1 MAPHFTLERH
11 LSPIPSPNGTA
22 PHARGTFLP
31 HSVAQRCIS
40 ARSGNTSVPFRR
52 LTAPRRTLG
61 EHFCP
66 FPSPNSTTTHA
77 RATLQPRSVAQQHQY
92 AHLGDTYAHS
102 VARWHRTARSGN
114 TSTRFR
120 SPRVPRRTPGRHFS
134 PVPSPGRA
142 GQGKRTGG
150 WGGGRAGG
158 RHRNGNGHKKGAP
171 DVMRRPGLP
180 EARRRPTLPTGVSVP
195 SARAGLTALFGM
207 GRGGTPRLKPPRI
220 SLERSQRDNDN

>member
-52 LTAPRRTLG
+52 PTAPIRTLGRHLRPFRRPMAPHRTLG
-61 EHFCP
+61 EHF
-66 FPSPNSTTTHA
+66 N
-77 RATLQPRSVAQQHQY
+77 
-92 AHLGDTYAHS
+92 
-102 VARWHRTARSGN
+102 
-114 TSTRFR
+114 
-120 SPRVPRRTPGRHFS
+120 
-134 PVPSPGRA
+134 PVPSPVRA
-142 GQGKRTGG
+142 GNGGKTGPG
-150 WGGGRAGG
+150 AEPGTGT
-158 RHRNGNGHKKGAP
+158 KKGAP

>member
-52 LTAPRRTLG
+52 PTAPIRTLGRHLRPFRRPMAPHRTLG
-61 EHFCP
+61 EHF
-66 FPSPNSTTTHA
+66 N
-77 RATLQPRSVAQQHQY
+77 
-92 AHLGDTYAHS
+92 
-102 VARWHRTARSGN
+102 
-114 TSTRFR
+114 
-120 SPRVPRRTPGRHFS
+120 
-134 PVPSPGRA
+134 PVPSPVRA
-142 GQGKRTGG
+142 GNGGRTGG
-150 WGGGRAGG
+150 AGERRGQGRSQGRAQ
-158 RHRNGNGHKKGAP
+158 KKGAP
-171 DVMRRPGLP
+171 DIMRRPGLP